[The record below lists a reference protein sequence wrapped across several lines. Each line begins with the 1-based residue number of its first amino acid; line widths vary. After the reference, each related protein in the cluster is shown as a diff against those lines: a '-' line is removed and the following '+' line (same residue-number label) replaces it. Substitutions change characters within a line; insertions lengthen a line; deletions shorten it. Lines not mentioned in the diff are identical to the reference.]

1 MTILSVNDISL
12 SFGPKEILK
21 DVSFALN
28 ENDRLG
34 IVGSN
39 GCGKST
45 LLSLLL
51 GRTEPTTG
59 SVYINQNT
67 TVGILTQDCAFEL
80 ADGCGG
86 TVCEQMYAAYPEFI
100 SAEARMNELTE
111 WMEAHSDES
120 ETAGYLSR
128 AKEYSD
134 LHDRY
139 VADGGSAERRS
150 AHAARAFAQALPRAG
165 HPHARRADKPS

>member
-1 MTILSVNDISL
+1 MTIISVNDLSL
-12 SFGPKEILK
+12 SFGPKDILK
-21 DVSFALN
+21 NVSFALN

-51 GRTEPTTG
+51 GRTEPTSG

-67 TVGILTQDCAFEL
+67 TVGILTQDSAFEISPES
-80 ADGCGG
+80 GG
-86 TVCEQMYAAYPEFI
+86 TVREQMFTAYPELLE
-100 SAEARMNELTE
+100 AEERMHGLTDF
-111 WMEAHSDES
+111 MEAHSGEADTE
-120 ETAGYLSR
+120 EYLR
-128 AKEYSD
+128 IAREYSE

-139 VADGGSAERRS
+139 VADGGLTYRS
-150 AHAARAFAQALPRAG
+150 RCDATLG
-165 HPHARRADKPS
+165 HMGFS